1 VSVRVIWRL
10 GGGLLLATSIAA
22 CNAFVAPGR
31 DLPNQPENPKAIAP
45 ITVVAQ
51 GSGAAG
57 DFRVW
62 AYHTSDGMAC
72 IELASTGG
80 ASSACDPTG
89 RPPVG
94 GSGVNR
100 NARGVVIWA
109 STGAA
114 SATTAVVIDANGVD
128 LRLALVNVGPTLPG
142 AKVVIANLGLSA
154 NPVAIDFLDAAGSK
168 VDSVRLG

>member
-1 VSVRVIWRL
+1 VVGLVLAISVV
-10 GGGLLLATSIAA
+10 A
-22 CNAFVAPGR
+22 CNAAFDAGR
-31 DLPNQPENPKAIAP
+31 DLPDRPENEKAIAP
-45 ITVVAQ
+45 IMVVAQ

-57 DFRVW
+57 EFRVW

-100 NARGVVIWA
+100 NARGVVVWG

-114 SATTAVVIDANGVD
+114 LARTAVVIDENGVD
-128 LRLALVNVGPTLPG
+128 LSLPLVDVGPTMPG
-142 AKVVIANLGLSA
+142 AKIAIATLGSSA
-154 NPVAIDFLDAAGSK
+154 NPVAIDFLDAAGSRI
-168 VDSVRLG
+168 DSVKLR

>member
-1 VSVRVIWRL
+1 MSVRVVSRL
-10 GGGLLLATSIAA
+10 VAGLVLAISVAA
-22 CNAFVAPGR
+22 CDSALAPGR
-31 DLPNQPENPKAIAP
+31 GLPDRPENTKAIAP
-45 ITVVAQ
+45 IALVAQ

-57 DFRVW
+57 EFRVW

-80 ASSACDPTG
+80 ATSACDPTG

-100 NARGVVIWA
+100 SARGVVVWA

-114 SATTAVVIDANGVD
+114 SATTAVVNDTNGVD
-128 LRLALVNVGPTLPG
+128 LSLVLVDVGPPLPG
-142 AKVVIANLGLSA
+142 AKVAIAILGPSA
-154 NPVAIDFLDAAGSK
+154 NPVVIDFLDAAGSK
-168 VDSVRLG
+168 VDSVMLR